1 MAQEIIFLTGAH
13 EADFY
18 LDKGFL
24 VIHNPNQFIVRITTE
39 GANIRP
45 QRWVAVSESD
55 PSIEEEEARGTI
67 TVLRKTAP
75 APKKKAK
82 EPVAEDVVET
92 IPPTQVD
99 ASNDADEKKDV
110 EVHQES

>member
-24 VIHNPNQFIVRITTE
+24 VIHNPNQFTVRVTTE
-39 GANIRP
+39 GASIRS

-67 TVLRKTAP
+67 HVMRKVSNGS
-75 APKKKAK
+75 KKKAK
-82 EPVAEDVVET
+82 ETVAEDIVET
-92 IPPTQVD
+92 IPTVQVD
-99 ASNDADEKKDV
+99 SSNDADEKKDV
-110 EVHQES
+110 EVHQEG